1 MNDPRKEFAA
11 SGDPVQE
18 IYENVRGEA
27 FQKLEPRSWAMERVC
42 QYGVVGL
49 FPGFHNDFPFI
60 LYTQSVP
67 RPAWSGK
74 TDFHLEKL
82 HQVYE
87 FLITACAEI
96 QESKDVGGILNTFD
110 TSVCSSG
117 CEANVVLMHCLPGA
131 GDTLSF
137 PLHER

>member
-1 MNDPRKEFAA
+1 
-11 SGDPVQE
+11 
-18 IYENVRGEA
+18 
-27 FQKLEPRSWAMERVC
+27 MERVC

-49 FPGFHNDFPFI
+49 FPGFHSDFPFI
-60 LYTQSVP
+60 LYTQSIP

-96 QESKDVGGILNTFD
+96 HQGEEVGTILKTFD
-110 TSVCSSG
+110 TSVWSPG
-117 CEANVVLMHCLPGA
+117 CEANLVVMYCPPVA
-131 GDTLSF
+131 GETLSF
-137 PLHER
+137 PLNQSE